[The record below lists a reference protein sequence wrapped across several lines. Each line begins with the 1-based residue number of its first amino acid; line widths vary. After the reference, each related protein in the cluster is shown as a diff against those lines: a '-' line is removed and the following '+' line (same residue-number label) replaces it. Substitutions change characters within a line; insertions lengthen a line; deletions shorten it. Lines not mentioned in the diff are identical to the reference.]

1 MQESASSASENNLKQ
16 LNKQFRSWV
25 KKAEAM
31 EERYRLQMEA
41 VEQFIKDKPENT
53 KRKILKE
60 VIGFFEK
67 ANEEWKSIDQS
78 TSLEKP
84 ADQSVKPSSKNDF
97 EPINKQR
104 KQVGYG
110 CAQQP
115 CTHITRGAI
124 HNEFI

>member
-1 MQESASSASENNLKQ
+1 MQQSASNASENNLKQ

-60 VIGFFEK
+60 VIGFFEQ
-67 ANEEWKSIDQS
+67 ANEEWKSIDASSS
-78 TSLEKP
+78 TKKP
-84 ADQSVKPSSKNDF
+84 ADQSVKTSSMSSSNPSSSNASKLGMAVLSSHVR
-97 EPINKQR
+97 I
-104 KQVGYG
+104 
-110 CAQQP
+110 
-115 CTHITRGAI
+115 
-124 HNEFI
+124 